1 MQHISPSRLRSGW
14 LCGLPAKI
22 RVVAKLAG
30 LDEVGDGEE
39 YAEKNADSCNGNIG
53 NSEEGVPA
61 SHDGAR
67 ADEDSLCST
76 IFGNVEVWAIL
87 DTVVGNRRKGK
98 TETYDE

>member
-1 MQHISPSRLRSGW
+1 
-14 LCGLPAKI
+14 
-22 RVVAKLAG
+22 VVAKLAG

-53 NSEEGVPA
+53 NSEERVPA